1 MQVTISK
8 NRPNK
13 IRYVGQKDGCNCG
26 PISILNILKWCGYNA
41 TKKYLK
47 DLKKYC
53 KTTRAGTKSKNISF
67 TLCRYK
73 KIKSKFV
80 NKINL
85 RILDIYLDS
94 GHAALILQS
103 KWTKDEPE
111 RHYFI
116 IIEKKEKFGR
126 IYYKTINWGPDK
138 KVAYLTRKKMVKV
151 FKRSLRGNKDPRG
164 WLVKRK
170 DNK

>member
-1 MQVTISK
+1 MRITISK
-8 NRPNK
+8 NKPNK
-13 IRYVGQKDGCNCG
+13 IRYVGQKDGHSCG

-53 KTTRAGTKSKNISF
+53 KTTRQGTKSKNIS
-67 TLCRYK
+67 LALSRYK

-80 NKINL
+80 NRISLK
-85 RILDIYLDS
+85 ILDDHLDN
-94 GHAALILQS
+94 GFAALILHS
-103 KWTKDEPE
+103 KWIKDEPE

-126 IYYKTINWGPDK
+126 IYYKTVNWADDK
-138 KVAYLTRKKMVKV
+138 TVNYLTRRKLNKV
-151 FKRSLRGNKDPRG
+151 FKRSLRSNKDPRG
-164 WLVKRK
+164 WLIKRK
-170 DNK
+170 DL